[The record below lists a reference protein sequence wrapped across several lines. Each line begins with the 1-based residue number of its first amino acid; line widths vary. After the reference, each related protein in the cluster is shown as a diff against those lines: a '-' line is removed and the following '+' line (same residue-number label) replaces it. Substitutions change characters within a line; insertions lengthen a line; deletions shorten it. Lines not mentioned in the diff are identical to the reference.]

1 MSVQGVPNSI
11 RPFPEL
17 RPARVSDPA
26 VAAKAAASPASASA
40 ASAAAPSAQ
49 QAQAPQQSTLW
60 QLLTEDER
68 AFFTQQAAL
77 GSATYRPSRAAA
89 AAPTPGAPTG
99 QRIDVRA

>member
-1 MSVQGVPNSI
+1 MSVQGPTNSI

-17 RPARVSDPA
+17 RPARVADPA
-26 VAAKAAASPASASA
+26 AAAKAAAAPAST
-40 ASAAAPSAQ
+40 AAAPAAQ

-77 GSATYRPSRAAA
+77 GSATYRPSRAAT
-89 AAPTPGAPTG
+89 AAPAPGAPTG

>member
-1 MSVQGVPNSI
+1 MSVQGPSNSM

-17 RPARVSDPA
+17 RPARP
-26 VAAKAAASPASASA
+26 A
-40 ASAAAPSAQ
+40 ASAAASAAGEGAPAARDTQASSSAQ

-89 AAPTPGAPTG
+89 AAPAPGAPTG

>member
-1 MSVQGVPNSI
+1 MSVQGPSNSI

-17 RPARVSDPA
+17 RAARVSDPA
-26 VAAKAAASPASASA
+26 VTVKAAASPGSAAPASASA
-40 ASAAAPSAQ
+40 AQ
-49 QAQAPQQSTLW
+49 QSQAPQQSTLW

-89 AAPTPGAPTG
+89 AAPAPGAPTG

>member
-1 MSVQGVPNSI
+1 MSVQGPSSSSI

-17 RPARVSDPA
+17 RPVRPA
-26 VAAKAAASPASASA
+26 APASPAAASGSAPEA
-40 ASAAAPSAQ
+40 HAGAAAP
-49 QAQAPQQSTLW
+49 APQSTLW

-77 GSATYRPSRAAA
+77 GSATYRPSRNAV
-89 AAPTPGAPTG
+89 PQQQPGAPTG